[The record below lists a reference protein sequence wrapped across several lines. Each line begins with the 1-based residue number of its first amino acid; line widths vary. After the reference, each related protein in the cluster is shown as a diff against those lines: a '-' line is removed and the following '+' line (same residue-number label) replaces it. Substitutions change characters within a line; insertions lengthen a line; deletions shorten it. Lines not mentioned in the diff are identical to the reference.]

1 MMQERSSFLLYPP
14 EHPTRMTEQQ
24 IVLPAPQRRPEG
36 DTYSPHCQP
45 TPPHIATE
53 LACTATEVAAG
64 ASNATGEGRAH

>member
-1 MMQERSSFLLYPP
+1 MMQERSSFILYPP
-14 EHPTRMTEQQ
+14 EHPTRMTEQHM
-24 IVLPAPQRRPEG
+24 LPAPQRRPEG

-64 ASNATGEGRAH
+64 ASNATGKGGAH